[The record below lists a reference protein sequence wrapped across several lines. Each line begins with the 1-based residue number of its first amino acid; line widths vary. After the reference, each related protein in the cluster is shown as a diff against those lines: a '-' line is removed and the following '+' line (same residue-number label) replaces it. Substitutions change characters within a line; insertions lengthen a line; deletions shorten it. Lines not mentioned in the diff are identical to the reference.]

1 MDLVTL
7 LQVVVGNMLIYSTPL
22 ILTALGGIFSERS
35 GIVNIGLEGTMVISG
50 ALAGLGGVME
60 GLGTFQNAFASESLP
75 SIGWDGMAVSLL
87 GLNNPIGIL
96 FSALVFAILRI
107 GGISMPLLAKI
118 PTEVV
123 SIVVAFIIFFVG
135 ANYLMEVIVDKFPQ
149 FGKRK
154 G

>member
-1 MDLVTL
+1 M
-7 LQVVVGNMLIYSTPL
+7 
-22 ILTALGGIFSERS
+22 
-35 GIVNIGLEGTMVISG
+35 
-50 ALAGLGGVME
+50 
-60 GLGTFQNAFASESLP
+60 
-75 SIGWDGMAVSLL
+75 
-87 GLNNPIGIL
+87 NNQIGIL

-107 GGISMPLLAKI
+107 GGISMQLLAKI

-135 ANYLMEVIVDKFPQ
+135 ANYLMEVIVDKFYQ

>member
-1 MDLVTL
+1 
-7 LQVVVGNMLIYSTPL
+7 
-22 ILTALGGIFSERS
+22 
-35 GIVNIGLEGTMVISG
+35 
-50 ALAGLGGVME
+50 ME

-135 ANYLMEVIVDKFPQ
+135 ANYLMEVIVDKFPH

-154 G
+154 VMRNGFSNTFTSSCREHAHLLNTADFNSFRGYLLRTKRDCKYRS

>member
-1 MDLVTL
+1 
-7 LQVVVGNMLIYSTPL
+7 
-22 ILTALGGIFSERS
+22 
-35 GIVNIGLEGTMVISG
+35 MVISG

-107 GGISMPLLAKI
+107 GGNFNAAPCEDSNRSRIDCSRIYHLLCGC
-118 PTEVV
+118 ELLNG
-123 SIVVAFIIFFVG
+123 S
-135 ANYLMEVIVDKFPQ
+135 YC
-149 FGKRK
+149 
-154 G
+154 

>member
-1 MDLVTL
+1 
-7 LQVVVGNMLIYSTPL
+7 
-22 ILTALGGIFSERS
+22 
-35 GIVNIGLEGTMVISG
+35 
-50 ALAGLGGVME
+50 
-60 GLGTFQNAFASESLP
+60 
-75 SIGWDGMAVSLL
+75 MAVSLL
-87 GLNNPIGIL
+87 GFNNPIGIL

-107 GGISMPLLAKI
+107 CGISMPLLAKI

>member
-1 MDLVTL
+1 MSAKKT
-7 LQVVVGNMLIYSTPL
+7 I
-22 ILTALGGIFSERS
+22 ILRNGHLWCLSRS
-35 GIVNIGLEGTMVISG
+35 WWSDGRVR
-50 ALAGLGGVME
+50 
-60 GLGTFQNAFASESLP
+60 TFQNAFASESLP

-123 SIVVAFIIFFVG
+123 SIVVAFIIFFV
-135 ANYLMEVIVDKFPQ
+135 V
-149 FGKRK
+149 
-154 G
+154 